1 MTIMT
6 TGQGGRIIQIN
17 VNEEEADLIALFRQE
32 RSRLVSLPDGW
43 VFTVD
48 ANPDRLVSTF
58 QQKDV
63 CKVRRGQG
71 MAPAARMNGH
81 GGA

>member
-1 MTIMT
+1 MT
-6 TGQGGRIIQIN
+6 TGQNGRILQIN
-17 VNEEEADLIALFRQE
+17 VDEEEANIIALFRQE
-32 RSRLVSLPDGW
+32 RSRLVALPDGW

-63 CKVRRGQG
+63 CKVKRGQAQLAQPPRVMSG
-71 MAPAARMNGH
+71 
-81 GGA
+81 